1 MHAPTGASRLL
12 LPAQE
17 IKGEERLVCHFYRNS
32 LPCKVIDQHLAV
44 LAAKHLETKFLRVH
58 AEKAPFLTGTYRRL
72 V

>member
-1 MHAPTGASRLL
+1 LL

-58 AEKAPFLTGTYRRL
+58 AEKAPFLTGT
-72 V
+72 